1 VAFPGRIL
9 LFGGGGQL
17 GTEIRR
23 LWPAEIAGPSHAD
36 VDITDS
42 NAVEAAIEATSPD
55 AVVNCAAFHHVER
68 CEDEPHNA
76 FAANALA
83 VNVMAERCARRGIR
97 FVTFSTDYVFDGTLG
112 RTYAE
117 SDAPNPVNVY
127 GVSKFAGELLVQRLR
142 SDAFVIRTC
151 GVYSTRTSTTKGY
164 TFIDKI
170 IGQAR
175 AGEPVRVVRDQ
186 VVSPTYAVHLAQAVA
201 RLLESN
207 ASPGLYHAVNE
218 GAVSWYDYASEAL
231 RVAGIDRAI
240 EPASTKDMNSRVRR
254 PAFSALEN
262 AKLHALG
269 ISMPDWRTGV
279 ADYLRDRYTSDKG
292 AATTI

>member
-1 VAFPGRIL
+1 VALPGRVL

-23 LWPAEIAGPSHAD
+23 LWNSEVVSPSHAD
-36 VDITDS
+36 VDIVDAA
-42 NAVEAAIEATSPD
+42 AVEAAIEASKPD
-55 AVVNCAAFHHVER
+55 AVVNCAAFHQVER
-68 CEDEPHNA
+68 CEQEPQNA

-83 VNVMAERCARRGIR
+83 VNAMAEACAERGVR
-97 FVTFSTDYVFDGTLG
+97 FITFSTDYVFDGTLG
-112 RTYAE
+112 RAYTE
-117 SDAPNPVNVY
+117 SDAPGPLSAY
-127 GVSKFAGELLVQRLR
+127 GISKLAGELLVLRLQ

-151 GVYSTRTSTTKGY
+151 GVYGTRTSTTKGY

-170 IGQAR
+170 IAQAR
-175 AGEPVRVVRDQ
+175 ASEPVRVVTDQ
-186 VVSPTYAVHLAQAVA
+186 IVSPTYAVHLAQGVA
-201 RLLESN
+201 RILEAN
-207 ASPGLYHAVNE
+207 AVPGLYHAVNE

-240 EPASTKDMNSRVRR
+240 EPARTNDWPSRVRR

-269 ISMPDWRTGV
+269 IQMPDWRTGV
-279 ADYLRDRYTSDKG
+279 NDYLRDRSSS
-292 AATTI
+292 

>member
-1 VAFPGRIL
+1 VALPGRVL

-23 LWPAEIAGPSHAD
+23 LWNSEVVSPSHAD
-36 VDITDS
+36 VDIVDAA
-42 NAVEAAIEATSPD
+42 AVEAAIEASKPD

-68 CEDEPHNA
+68 CEQEPQNA

-83 VNVMAERCARRGIR
+83 VNAMAEACAERGVR
-97 FVTFSTDYVFDGTLG
+97 FITFSTDYVFDGTLG
-112 RTYAE
+112 RAYTE
-117 SDAPNPVNVY
+117 SDAPGPLSAY
-127 GVSKFAGELLVQRLR
+127 GISKLAGELLVLRLQ

-151 GVYSTRTSTTKGY
+151 GVYGTRTSTTKGY

-170 IGQAR
+170 IAQAR
-175 AGEPVRVVRDQ
+175 AGEPVRVVTDQ
-186 VVSPTYAVHLAQAVA
+186 IVSPTYAVHLAQGVA
-201 RLLESN
+201 RILEAN
-207 ASPGLYHAVNE
+207 AVPGLYHAVNE

-240 EPASTKDMNSRVRR
+240 EPARTNDWPSRVRR

-269 ISMPDWRTGV
+269 IQMPDWRTGV
-279 ADYLRDRYTSDKG
+279 ADYLRDRSSS
-292 AATTI
+292 